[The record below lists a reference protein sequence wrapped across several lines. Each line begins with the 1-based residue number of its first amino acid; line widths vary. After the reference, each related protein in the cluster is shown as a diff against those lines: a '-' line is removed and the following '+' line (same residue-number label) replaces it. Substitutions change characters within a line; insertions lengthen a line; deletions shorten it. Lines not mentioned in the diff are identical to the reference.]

1 MKTGRNDR
9 NQSTTRYPSPL
20 GVIRLSAAE
29 EGLAGLWFET
39 GEDPAD
45 LDLAE
50 QDLPVLDET
59 KRWLD
64 IYFAGHEPDFFPALH
79 LIGTDFQLEVWELLR
94 RIPYGETVSYG
105 ELAAQIAANRGIK
118 RMSAQAVGGA
128 VGRNPVSIVVPCH
141 RVIGADGS
149 LVGYGGGMERKA
161 ALLKLEQNSWTNV
174 NEKAG
179 L

>member
-9 NQSTTRYPSPL
+9 NQYTTHCPSPL
-20 GVIRLSAAE
+20 GTIRLTADE
-29 EGLAGLWFET
+29 EGLTGLWFET
-39 GEDPAD
+39 GDDPVETSGFK
-45 LDLAE
+45 E

-64 IYFAGHEPDFFPALH
+64 IYFSGHEPDFFPALH

-105 ELAAQIAANRGIK
+105 ELAAQIAAKREMR

-128 VGRNPVSIVVPCH
+128 VGRNHVSILVPCH

-149 LVGYGGGMERKA
+149 LVGYGGGMEQKA
-161 ALLKLEQNSWTNV
+161 ALLQLEQCKTF
-174 NEKAG
+174 NE
-179 L
+179 